1 MKDQDDEPADGDH
14 MEQDPPPVTSD
25 SGLVEPPREA
35 GEEREQL
42 LRNAGGFSDLAE
54 AAKRFQEEREQ
65 LLRNAGGFSDLAEA
79 AKRFQEERE
88 QLLRNAG
95 GFSDLAEAAKRFQ
108 EEREQLLRNAGGFSD
123 LAEAAKRF
131 QEEREQLLRNAGG
144 FSDLAEAAKRFQ
156 EEREQLLRN
165 FPEFS
170 GASEQTFARTY
181 ERLRAGFSNLSAA
194 RSLHYRP
201 LKSVGALRTTA
212 YSTEMTTSSTYFEQW
227 ETTVDSFEE
236 FQSESAKLMDN
247 NPDFS
252 FLWRGQR
259 DADWPLHSSLFRELC
274 KVRGVRAPHQ
284 EHRTEEP
291 FPTEA
296 DMVRAEMVIL
306 GHIRENWRF
315 DDSSAMSTFARLQ
328 HFGAPTR
335 LIDVSRNPLIAAWFA
350 TEANGETDEKDCR
363 IFALATSTLPEDNE
377 ERSKQKQSS
386 RISQADASYA
396 VPFWHVM
403 ESDEKRG
410 ESLWGTGRLRR
421 FWIPPLYESRISAQ
435 NAGFILDGVP
445 LDSPDLDKYF
455 LKPGGK
461 EPWKIADRLAGG
473 SISIRFSHVGKPV
486 GRNLAKQLP
495 PTFTIRITAKGK
507 REIRRILNDRYSYSH
522 ATIYPDIQGAAEGIR
537 YGLKDLIAG
546 NG

>member
-1 MKDQDDEPADGDH
+1 LRCLIEYVCRRGAVDFEKDVSHQHVALDNAYMKDQDDESADDDH
-14 MEQDPPPVTSD
+14 MKQAPPLAISNSKLADAAARIQVD
-25 SGLVEPPREA
+25 
-35 GEEREQL
+35 REQL
-42 LRNAGGFSDLAE
+42 LGTAAGLSKLAD
-54 AAKRFQEEREQ
+54 AAARIQVDREQ
-65 LLRNAGGFSDLAEA
+65 LLGTAAGLSKLADA
-79 AKRFQEERE
+79 AARIQVDRE
-88 QLLRNAG
+88 QLLT
-95 GFSDLAEAAKRFQ
+95 
-108 EEREQLLRNAGGFSD
+108 
-123 LAEAAKRF
+123 
-131 QEEREQLLRNAGG
+131 
-144 FSDLAEAAKRFQ
+144 
-156 EEREQLLRN
+156 N
-165 FPEFS
+165 FHEFS
-170 GASEQTFARTY
+170 NSSLARTF
-181 ERLRAGFSNLSAA
+181 EVLRSDFSNLSAA

-227 ETTVDSFEE
+227 EATVDSFDE
-236 FQSESAKLMDN
+236 FQAESAKLMDN
-247 NPDFS
+247 NRDFS

-274 KVRGVRAPHQ
+274 RARGVRAPHQ
-284 EHRTEEP
+284 EHRAEEP

-296 DMVRAEMVIL
+296 DMVRAEAAIL
-306 GHIRENWRF
+306 EHIRDNWRF
-315 DDSSAMSTFARLQ
+315 DDPSAMSTFARLQ

-386 RISQADASYA
+386 RISEVDASHT

-455 LKPGGK
+455 LKPGGN
-461 EPWKIADRLAGG
+461 EPWKIADRLASG
-473 SISIRFSHVGKPV
+473 SISVRFSHTGKPV

-495 PTFTIRITAKGK
+495 PSFTLRITAKAK

-537 YGLKDLIAG
+537 QGLKDLIVG